1 MTTPNINIDVLMPV
15 TYTGRIT
22 SGKPTFVIDGKETD
36 RPAVPF
42 SGQVMVQIVAGT
54 KKPVLGFAHAGGYS
68 YAKLAE
74 STGQPYQWRCMYS
87 LAVSNARGTA
97 AYPAFEV
104 GVNTAEEEGKPIA
117 ITFFP
122 MGEHKN

>member
-1 MTTPNINIDVLMPV
+1 MTTPNIDLDVLMPV

-22 SGKPTFVIDGKETD
+22 SGKPVFSIDGKETE

-42 SGQVMVQIVAGT
+42 SGQVMVQIVSGT
-54 KKPVLGFAHAGGYS
+54 KNPVLGFAHAGGYS

-74 STGQPYQWRCMYS
+74 STGQQYQWRCSYT
-87 LAVSNARGTA
+87 LAVNNARGTS
-97 AYPAFEV
+97 AYPAFAV